1 LTPFSIQKEKNM
13 SDTDTTLAHP
23 KERLAADLK
32 AVIADAEELLQL
44 TSSQTG
50 EKVVEL
56 RARMGE
62 NLRAARYKLQDAE
75 AAMREK
81 AKAAAQA
88 TDVYV
93 HDNPWKSI
101 GIAAG
106 AGLLVG
112 LLIGRR

>member
-1 LTPFSIQKEKNM
+1 M
-13 SDTDTTLAHP
+13 TDVAETAIHP

-32 AVIADAEELLQL
+32 AVIADAEELLQI
-44 TSSQTG
+44 TSTQTG
-50 EKVVEL
+50 EKAVEL
-56 RARMGE
+56 RARLGE
-62 NLRAARYKLQDAE
+62 SLRVARHKMQDAD
-75 AAMREK
+75 AALREK
-81 AKAAAQA
+81 ARATAEA

-93 HDNPWKSI
+93 HDNPWKAI

>member
-1 LTPFSIQKEKNM
+1 M
-13 SDTDTTLAHP
+13 TDVAETGMHP
-23 KERLAADLK
+23 KDRLAADLK
-32 AVIADAEELLQL
+32 AVIADAEELLQI
-44 TSSQTG
+44 TSTQTG

-56 RARMGE
+56 RARLGD
-62 NLRAARYKLQDAE
+62 NLRVARHKMQDAD
-75 AAMREK
+75 AALREK
-81 AKAAAQA
+81 ARATAEA